1 MSLMFAIYFI
11 GQKFGGVTTILLENY
26 NLFTPLLAGAALN
39 AIAFIPL
46 VYLMV
51 EPNEVFI
58 NKDEESDEERS
69 DNDGF
74 KVPETLNK
82 PLVSG
87 LCFISILDDIGGN
100 GIFPLTMTPVSDR
113 WLRSMHLVA
122 DMKWLTFM
130 VHVLFHSLPSMSFT
144 VILWR

>member
-1 MSLMFAIYFI
+1 MFAIYFI

-100 GIFPLTMTPVSDR
+100 GIFPLTMTPVSD
-113 WLRSMHLVA
+113 
-122 DMKWLTFM
+122 
-130 VHVLFHSLPSMSFT
+130 
-144 VILWR
+144 